1 MAIETNSLLLVCIV
15 GISVGVGVSLLG
27 TFIILRRMALV
38 GDALS
43 HVALPG
49 IALAVVLDVNPFIGA
64 SLFLL
69 LAVIAITL
77 LERNSVL
84 PIDALVGVFFTAALG
99 IGALISPT
107 SESLLE
113 ALFGD
118 ISNLRM
124 IDAQI
129 AIVVAVFVVITTVV
143 LFRDFAMLTLSR
155 ELAHSEGVAVE
166 RTEFI
171 FLLLL
176 AIIIAVGIRIIGT
189 LLIGALVIIPASVAK
204 NISNSLRGMAIV
216 SVVVGIATVV
226 LGSVIAVSF
235 NMVPG
240 PVITVIAATFFVL
253 SLILRKFQRDG

>member
-1 MAIETNSLLLVCIV
+1 M
-15 GISVGVGVSLLG
+15 SLLG

-49 IALAVVLDVNPFIGA
+49 IALAVVFDFSPFIGA
-64 SLFLL
+64 SIFLF

-118 ISNLRM
+118 ISNLRV

-129 AIVVAVFVVITTVV
+129 AVVVTLFVAITTLV

-171 FLLLL
+171 FLVLV
-176 AIIIAVGIRIIGT
+176 AIMVAIGIRIIGA
-189 LLIGALVIIPASVAK
+189 LLIGALVIIPASAAK
-204 NISNSLRGMAIV
+204 NISNSLRGMAVI
-216 SVVVGIATVV
+216 SVIIAIATVI
-226 LGSVIAVSF
+226 LGSAVAVSF
-235 NMVPG
+235 KMVPG
-240 PVITVIAATFFVL
+240 PVITVVAAVFFVL
-253 SLILRKFQRDG
+253 SLVVRKLQRGSA

>member
-1 MAIETNSLLLVCIV
+1 MNNLLLVSIV
-15 GISVGVGVSLLG
+15 GVSVGIGVSLLG

-49 IALAVVLDVNPFIGA
+49 IALAVVFDLNPFIGA
-64 SLFLL
+64 SLFLF

-118 ISNLRM
+118 ISNLRV

-129 AIVVAVFVVITTVV
+129 AVVVALFVVTATVV

-176 AIIIAVGIRIIGT
+176 AIIIAIGIRIIGT

-216 SVVVGIATVV
+216 SVITGIVTVI
-226 LGSVIAVSF
+226 LGSAIAVYF
-235 NMVPG
+235 KMVPG
-240 PVITVIAATFFVL
+240 PVITVVAAAFFLL
-253 SLILRKFQRDG
+253 SLIVRKFQRGPE